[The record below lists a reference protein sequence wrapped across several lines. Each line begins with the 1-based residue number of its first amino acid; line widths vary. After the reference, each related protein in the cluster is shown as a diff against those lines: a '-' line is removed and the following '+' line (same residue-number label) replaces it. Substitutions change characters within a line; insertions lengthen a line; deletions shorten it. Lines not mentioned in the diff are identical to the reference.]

1 MKRLTTL
8 KINIITLGCSKNLV
22 DSEHLAGILKT
33 NGHEVLFDSTKKRF
47 DVAII
52 NTCGFIG
59 DAKEE
64 SIDVILE
71 YIEEKKKGNIGTI
84 IVFGCLVERYKQTLE
99 EEFVEIDAFF
109 GVNNYLEIATYLNA
123 EIEKDFF
130 LQRQPSTPK
139 HFAYLKISEGCD
151 RFCSFCAIPYIRGRH
166 ISIPIEELVAE
177 AQCLAKRGVKEII
190 IIAQDTCNYGKDLYG
205 KVRLVDL
212 LREIAKIEQ
221 IEWIRLQYSYPNDFN
236 DELINFMA
244 NEPKMC
250 KYIDMPLQHINNRLL
265 NSMNR
270 RITGEEIKTLINKI
284 REKIPQVCLRTT
296 LIVGYPSE
304 SEEEFEELKTFI
316 EQTKFDRMGAFTYS
330 AEENTAAFKLE
341 DNISEEEKQ
350 GRLDALTFSQE
361 SISLNLNQ
369 KKIGKTFKVLI
380 DRKEGEFWIGRTEF
394 DSPEVDNEVLISIE
408 EKVKIGN
415 FYQVKIT
422 DAAEFDLYGE
432 ITSK

>member
-1 MKRLTTL
+1 M

-22 DSEHLAGILKT
+22 DSEHLAGILKA
-33 NGHEVLFDSTKKRF
+33 NGHEVLFDSTKKKF
-47 DVAII
+47 EVAII

-71 YIEEKKKGNIGTI
+71 YIEEKKKGNIGKI
-84 IVFGCLVERYKQTLE
+84 IVFGCLVERYKETLE
-99 EEFVEIDAFF
+99 EEFEEVDAFF
-109 GVNNYLEIATYLNA
+109 GVNNYLDIATYLNA

-166 ISIPIEELVAE
+166 ISIPIEELVEE

-304 SEEEFEELKTFI
+304 SEEEFEELKTFV

-350 GRLDALTFSQE
+350 DRLDALTFSQE

-422 DAAEFDLYGE
+422 DATEFDLYGE
-432 ITSK
+432 IASK

>member
-1 MKRLTTL
+1 M

-22 DSEHLAGILKT
+22 DSEHLAGILKA
-33 NGHEVLFDSTKKRF
+33 NGHEVLFDSTKKKF

-71 YIEEKKKGNIGTI
+71 YIEEKKKGNIKNI
-84 IVFGCLVERYKQTLE
+84 IIFGCLVERYKETLE
-99 EEFVEIDAFF
+99 EEFIEIDAFF
-109 GVNNYLEIATYLNA
+109 GVNNYLDIATYLNA
-123 EIEKDFF
+123 QIEKDFF
-130 LQRQPSTPK
+130 LKRQPSTPK

-166 ISIPIEELVAE
+166 ISIPIEELVEE
-177 AQCLAKRGVKEII
+177 AKCLAKRGVKEII

-212 LREIAKIEQ
+212 LKEIAKIEQ

-236 DELINFMA
+236 DELIEFLA

-265 NSMNR
+265 SSMNR
-270 RITGEEIKTLINKI
+270 KITGEEIKTLINKI

-304 SEEEFEELKTFI
+304 SKEEFEELKEFI

-341 DNISEEEKQ
+341 DNISQEEKDE
-350 GRLDALTFSQE
+350 RLDALTFLQE
-361 SISLNLNQ
+361 GISLKLNQ
-369 KKIGKTFKVLI
+369 KKIGKIFKVLI
-380 DRKEGEFWIGRTEF
+380 DRKEGEYYVGRTEF

-408 EKVKIGN
+408 EKIKIGN

-422 DAAEFDLYGE
+422 DAVEFDLYGE
-432 ITSK
+432 IVEK

>member
-1 MKRLTTL
+1 M

-22 DSEHLAGILKT
+22 DSEHLAGVLKT
-33 NGHEVLFDSTKKRF
+33 NGHEVLFDSTKKKF

-71 YIEEKKKGNIGTI
+71 YIEQKEKGNIGKI
-84 IVFGCLVERYKQTLE
+84 IVFGCLVERYKETLE
-99 EEFVEIDAFF
+99 EEFEEVDAFF

-139 HFAYLKISEGCD
+139 HYAYLKISEGCD
-151 RFCSFCAIPYIRGRH
+151 RFCSFCAIPHIRGRH

-177 AQCLAKRGVKEII
+177 TQCLAKRGVKEII

-212 LREIAKIEQ
+212 LQEIAKIEQ
-221 IEWIRLQYSYPNDFN
+221 IKWIRLQYSYPNDFN
-236 DELINFMA
+236 DELIDFIA

-265 NSMNR
+265 QSMNR
-270 RITGEEIKTLINKI
+270 KITKEEIHPLINKI
-284 REKIPQVCLRTT
+284 KTKIPDVCLRTT

-304 SEEEFEELKTFI
+304 TKEEFEELREFV

-341 DNISEEEKQ
+341 DNISQEEKDE
-350 GRLDALTFSQE
+350 RLDSLTFMQE
-361 SISLNLNQ
+361 GISLELNQ
-369 KKIGKTFKVLI
+369 KKIGKVFTVLI
-380 DRKEGEFWIGRTEF
+380 DRKEGEYWIGRTQH

-408 EKVKIGN
+408 EKIKIGN
-415 FYQVKIT
+415 FYQVNIT

-432 ITSK
+432 IASK

>member
-1 MKRLTTL
+1 M

-33 NGHEVLFDSTKKRF
+33 NGHEVLFDSTKKKF
-47 DVAII
+47 EVAII

-71 YIEEKKKGNIGTI
+71 YIEEKKKGNIGKI
-84 IVFGCLVERYKQTLE
+84 IVFGCLVERYKETLE
-99 EEFVEIDAFF
+99 EEFKEVDAFF
-109 GVNNYLEIATYLNA
+109 GVNNYLDIATYLNA

-166 ISIPIEELVAE
+166 ISIPIEELVEE

-304 SEEEFEELKTFI
+304 SEKEFEELKTFV

-341 DNISEEEKQ
+341 DNISQEEKDE
-350 GRLDALTFSQE
+350 RLDALTFLQE

-380 DRKEGEFWIGRTEF
+380 DRKEGEYYVGRTEF

-432 ITSK
+432 IASK

>member
-1 MKRLTTL
+1 M

-22 DSEHLAGILKT
+22 DSEHLAGILKA

-71 YIEEKKKGNIGTI
+71 YIEEKKKGNIGKI
-84 IVFGCLVERYKQTLE
+84 IVFGCLVERYKETLE
-99 EEFVEIDAFF
+99 EEFIEIDAFF

-123 EIEKDFF
+123 QIEKDFF

-166 ISIPIEELVAE
+166 ISIPIEELVEE
-177 AQCLAKRGVKEII
+177 AKCLAKRGVKEII

-212 LREIAKIEQ
+212 LKEIAKIEQ

-236 DELINFMA
+236 DELIEFLA

-265 NSMNR
+265 SSMNR
-270 RITGEEIKTLINKI
+270 KITGEEIRTLINKI
-284 REKIPQVCLRTT
+284 RKKIPQVCLRTT

-304 SEEEFEELKTFI
+304 SKEEFEELKEFV

-341 DNISEEEKQ
+341 DNISQEEKDE
-350 GRLDALTFSQE
+350 RLDALTFLQE
-361 SISLNLNQ
+361 GISLKLNQ
-369 KKIGKTFKVLI
+369 KKIGKIFKVLI
-380 DRKEGEFWIGRTEF
+380 DRKEGEYYVGRTEF

-408 EKVKIGN
+408 EKIKIGN

>member
-1 MKRLTTL
+1 M

-22 DSEHLAGILKT
+22 DSEHLAGILKA
-33 NGHEVLFDSTKKRF
+33 NGHEVLFDSTKKKF

-71 YIEEKKKGNIGTI
+71 YIEEKKKGNIGKI
-84 IVFGCLVERYKQTLE
+84 IVFGCLVERYKETLE

-123 EIEKDFF
+123 QIEKDFF

-166 ISIPIEELVAE
+166 ISIPIEELVEE
-177 AQCLAKRGVKEII
+177 AKCLAKRGVKEII

-212 LREIAKIEQ
+212 LKEIAKIEQ

-236 DELINFMA
+236 DELIEFLA

-265 NSMNR
+265 SSMNR
-270 RITGEEIKTLINKI
+270 KITGEEIRTLIDKI
-284 REKIPQVCLRTT
+284 RKKIPQVCLRTT

-304 SEEEFEELKTFI
+304 SKEEFDELKEFV

-341 DNISEEEKQ
+341 DNISQEEKDE
-350 GRLDALTFSQE
+350 RLDALTFLQE
-361 SISLNLNQ
+361 GISLNLNQ
-369 KKIGKTFKVLI
+369 KKIGKIFKVLI
-380 DRKEGEFWIGRTEF
+380 DRKEGEYYVGRTEF

-408 EKVKIGN
+408 EKIKIGN

-422 DAAEFDLYGE
+422 DAVEFDLYGE

>member
-1 MKRLTTL
+1 M

-22 DSEHLAGILKT
+22 DSEHLAGVLKA
-33 NGHEVLFDSTKKRF
+33 NGHEVLFDSTKKKF

-71 YIEEKKKGNIGTI
+71 YIEEKKKGNIKNI
-84 IVFGCLVERYKQTLE
+84 IVFGCLVERYKETLE
-99 EEFVEIDAFF
+99 EEFIEIDAFF
-109 GVNNYLEIATYLNA
+109 GVNNYLDIATYLNA
-123 EIEKDFF
+123 QIEKDFF

-166 ISIPIEELVAE
+166 ISIPIEELVEE

-212 LREIAKIEQ
+212 LKEIAKIEQ
-221 IEWIRLQYSYPNDFN
+221 IEWIRLQYSYPNDVN
-236 DELINFMA
+236 DELIEFLA

-265 NSMNR
+265 SSMNR
-270 RITGEEIKTLINKI
+270 KITGEEIRTLINKI
-284 REKIPQVCLRTT
+284 RKKIPQVCLRTT

-304 SEEEFEELKTFI
+304 SKEEFEELKEFV

-341 DNISEEEKQ
+341 DNISQEEKDE
-350 GRLDALTFSQE
+350 RLDALTFLQE
-361 SISLNLNQ
+361 GVSLNLNQ
-369 KKIGKTFKVLI
+369 KKIGKIFKVLI
-380 DRKEGEFWIGRTEF
+380 DRKEGEYYVGRTEF

-408 EKVKIGN
+408 EKIKIGN

-422 DAAEFDLYGE
+422 DAVEFDLYGE
-432 ITSK
+432 IVEK

>member
-1 MKRLTTL
+1 M

-22 DSEHLAGILKT
+22 DSEHLAGILKA
-33 NGHEVLFDSTKKRF
+33 NGHEVLFDSTKKKF
-47 DVAII
+47 EVAII

-71 YIEEKKKGNIGTI
+71 YIEEKKKGNIGKI
-84 IVFGCLVERYKQTLE
+84 IVFGCLVERYKETLE
-99 EEFVEIDAFF
+99 EEFEEVDAFF
-109 GVNNYLEIATYLNA
+109 GVNNYLDIATYLNA

-270 RITGEEIKTLINKI
+270 RITGKEIKTLINKI

-304 SEEEFEELKTFI
+304 SEEEFEELKTFV

-350 GRLDALTFSQE
+350 DRLDALTFSQE

-408 EKVKIGN
+408 EKIKIGN

-432 ITSK
+432 IASK

>member
-1 MKRLTTL
+1 M

-22 DSEHLAGILKT
+22 DSEHLAGVLKT
-33 NGHEVLFDSTKKRF
+33 NGHEVLFDSTKKKF

-71 YIEEKKKGNIGTI
+71 YIEEKKKGNIKNI
-84 IVFGCLVERYKQTLE
+84 LVFGCLVERYKETLE

-109 GVNNYLEIATYLNA
+109 GVNNYLDIATYLNA
-123 EIEKDFF
+123 QIEKDFF

-139 HFAYLKISEGCD
+139 HYAYLKISEGCD

-177 AQCLAKRGVKEII
+177 TQCLAKRGVKEII

-212 LREIAKIEQ
+212 LKEIAKIEQ
-221 IEWIRLQYSYPNDFN
+221 IKWIRLQYSYPNDFN
-236 DELINFMA
+236 DELIDFIA
-244 NEPKMC
+244 TEPKMC

-265 NSMNR
+265 SSMNR
-270 RITGEEIKTLINKI
+270 KITGEEIRTLINKI
-284 REKIPQVCLRTT
+284 REKIPDVCLRTT

-304 SEEEFEELKTFI
+304 TKEEFEELKDFV

-341 DNISEEEKQ
+341 DNISQEEKDE
-350 GRLDALTFSQE
+350 RLDSLTFMQE
-361 SISLNLNQ
+361 SISLELNQ
-369 KKIGKTFKVLI
+369 KKIGKVFTVLI
-380 DRKEGEFWIGRTEF
+380 DRKEGEYWIGRTQH
-394 DSPEVDNEVLISIE
+394 DSPEVDNEVLIPIE
-408 EKVKIGN
+408 EKAKIGE
-415 FYQVKIT
+415 FFQVKIT
-422 DAAEFDLYGE
+422 DAIEFDLYGE
-432 ITSK
+432 IVEK

>member
-1 MKRLTTL
+1 M

-22 DSEHLAGILKT
+22 DSEHLAGVLKA
-33 NGHEVLFDSTKKRF
+33 NGHEVLFDSTKKKF

-71 YIEEKKKGNIGTI
+71 YIEEKKKGNIKNI
-84 IVFGCLVERYKQTLE
+84 IVFGCLVERYKETLE
-99 EEFVEIDAFF
+99 EEFIEIDAFF
-109 GVNNYLEIATYLNA
+109 GVNNYLDIATYLNA
-123 EIEKDFF
+123 QIEKDFF

-166 ISIPIEELVAE
+166 ISIPIEELVEE

-190 IIAQDTCNYGKDLYG
+190 IIAQDTCNYGKDLYD

-212 LREIAKIEQ
+212 LKEIAKIEQ

-236 DELINFMA
+236 DELIEFLA

-265 NSMNR
+265 SSMNR
-270 RITGEEIKTLINKI
+270 KITGEEIRTLINKI
-284 REKIPQVCLRTT
+284 RKKIPQVCLRTT

-304 SEEEFEELKTFI
+304 SKEEFEELKEFV

-341 DNISEEEKQ
+341 DNISQEEKQ
-350 GRLDALTFSQE
+350 DRLDALTFSQE

-380 DRKEGEFWIGRTEF
+380 DRKEGEYYVGRTEF

-408 EKVKIGN
+408 EKIKIGN

-422 DAAEFDLYGE
+422 DAVEFDLYGE
-432 ITSK
+432 IVEK

>member
-1 MKRLTTL
+1 M

-22 DSEHLAGILKT
+22 DSEHLAGILKA

-71 YIEEKKKGNIGTI
+71 YIEEKKKRNIRKI
-84 IVFGCLVERYKQTLE
+84 IVFGCLVERYKETLE
-99 EEFVEIDAFF
+99 EEFVEVDAFF
-109 GVNNYLEIATYLNA
+109 GVNNYLDIATYLNA

-166 ISIPIEELVAE
+166 ISIPIEELVEE

-212 LREIAKIEQ
+212 LSEIAKIEQ

-265 NSMNR
+265 SSMNR

-304 SEEEFEELKTFI
+304 SKEEFEELKTFV

-330 AEENTAAFKLE
+330 AEENTAAFKLK
-341 DNISEEEKQ
+341 DNISQEEKQ
-350 GRLDALTFSQE
+350 DRLNALTFSQE

-380 DRKEGEFWIGRTEF
+380 DRKEGEYYVGRTEF

-408 EKVKIGN
+408 EKIKIGN

>member
-1 MKRLTTL
+1 M

-22 DSEHLAGILKT
+22 DSEHLAGVLKA
-33 NGHEVLFDSTKKRF
+33 NGHEVLFDSTKKKF

-71 YIEEKKKGNIGTI
+71 YIEEKKKGNIKNI
-84 IVFGCLVERYKQTLE
+84 LVFGCLVERYKETLE

-109 GVNNYLEIATYLNA
+109 GVNNYLDIATYLNA
-123 EIEKDFF
+123 QIEKDFF

-166 ISIPIEELVAE
+166 ISIPIKELVEE

-212 LREIAKIEQ
+212 LKEIAKIEQ

-236 DELINFMA
+236 DELIEFLA
-244 NEPKMC
+244 TEPKMC

-265 NSMNR
+265 SSMNR
-270 RITGEEIKTLINKI
+270 KITGEEIRTLINKI

-304 SEEEFEELKTFI
+304 SEEEFEELREFV

-341 DNISEEEKQ
+341 DNISQEEKDE
-350 GRLDALTFSQE
+350 RLDALTFLQE
-361 SISLNLNQ
+361 GVSLNLNQ

-380 DRKEGEFWIGRTEF
+380 DRKEGEYYVGRTEF

-408 EKVKIGN
+408 EKIKIGN

-422 DAAEFDLYGE
+422 DAVEFDLYGE

>member
-1 MKRLTTL
+1 M

-22 DSEHLAGILKT
+22 DSEHLAGILKA
-33 NGHEVLFDSTKKRF
+33 NGHEVLFDSTKKKF

-71 YIEEKKKGNIGTI
+71 YIEEKKKGNIKNI
-84 IVFGCLVERYKQTLE
+84 IVFGCLAERYKETLE

-123 EIEKDFF
+123 QIEKDFF

-166 ISIPIEELVAE
+166 ISIPIEELVEE
-177 AQCLAKRGVKEII
+177 AKCLAKRGVKEII

-212 LREIAKIEQ
+212 LKEIAKIEQ

-236 DELINFMA
+236 DELIEFLA

-265 NSMNR
+265 SSMNR
-270 RITGEEIKTLINKI
+270 KITGEEIRTLIDKI
-284 REKIPQVCLRTT
+284 RKKIPQVCLRTT

-304 SEEEFEELKTFI
+304 SKEEFEELKEFV

-341 DNISEEEKQ
+341 DNISQEEKDE
-350 GRLDALTFSQE
+350 RLDALTFLQE
-361 SISLNLNQ
+361 GISLNLNQ

-380 DRKEGEFWIGRTEF
+380 DRKEGEYYVGRTEF

-408 EKVKIGN
+408 EKIKIGK

-422 DAAEFDLYGE
+422 DAIEFDLYGE
-432 ITSK
+432 IVEK

>member
-1 MKRLTTL
+1 M

-33 NGHEVLFDSTKKRF
+33 NGHEVLFDSTKKKF
-47 DVAII
+47 EVAII

-71 YIEEKKKGNIGTI
+71 YIEEKKKGNIGKI
-84 IVFGCLVERYKQTLE
+84 IVFGCLVERYKETLE
-99 EEFVEIDAFF
+99 EEFKEVDAFF
-109 GVNNYLEIATYLNA
+109 GVNNYLDIATYLNA

-304 SEEEFEELKTFI
+304 SEEEFEELKTFV

-350 GRLDALTFSQE
+350 DRLDALTFSQE

-408 EKVKIGN
+408 EKIKIGN

-422 DAAEFDLYGE
+422 DATEFDLYGE
-432 ITSK
+432 IASK

>member
-1 MKRLTTL
+1 M

-33 NGHEVLFDSTKKRF
+33 NGHEVLFDSTKKKF
-47 DVAII
+47 EVAII

-71 YIEEKKKGNIGTI
+71 YIEQKEKGNIGKI
-84 IVFGCLVERYKQTLE
+84 IVFGCLVERYKETLE
-99 EEFVEIDAFF
+99 EEFEEVDAFF
-109 GVNNYLEIATYLNA
+109 GVNNYLEIATYLNV

-166 ISIPIEELVAE
+166 ISIPIEELVEE
-177 AQCLAKRGVKEII
+177 AKCLAKRGVKEII

-304 SEEEFEELKTFI
+304 SEEEFEELKTFV

-341 DNISEEEKQ
+341 DNISQEEKDE
-350 GRLDALTFSQE
+350 RLDALTLSQE

-408 EKVKIGN
+408 EKIKIGN

-432 ITSK
+432 IASK

>member
-1 MKRLTTL
+1 M

-22 DSEHLAGILKT
+22 DSEHLAGVLKA
-33 NGHEVLFDSTKKRF
+33 NGHEVLFDSTKKKF

-71 YIEEKKKGNIGTI
+71 YIEEKKKGNIKNI
-84 IVFGCLVERYKQTLE
+84 IVFGCLVERYKETLE
-99 EEFVEIDAFF
+99 EEFIEIDAFF

-123 EIEKDFF
+123 QIEKDFF

-166 ISIPIEELVAE
+166 ISIPIEELVEE

-212 LREIAKIEQ
+212 LKEIAKIEQ

-236 DELINFMA
+236 DELIEFLT

-265 NSMNR
+265 SSMNR
-270 RITGEEIKTLINKI
+270 KITGEEIRTLINKI

-304 SEEEFEELKTFI
+304 SKEEFEELKEFV

-341 DNISEEEKQ
+341 DNISQEEKDE
-350 GRLDALTFSQE
+350 RLDALTFLQE
-361 SISLNLNQ
+361 GISLNLNQ
-369 KKIGKTFKVLI
+369 KKIGKIFKVLI
-380 DRKEGEFWIGRTEF
+380 ERKEGEYYVGRTEF

-408 EKVKIGN
+408 EKIKIGN

-422 DAAEFDLYGE
+422 DAVEFDLYGE
-432 ITSK
+432 IVEK

>member
-1 MKRLTTL
+1 M

-22 DSEHLAGILKT
+22 DSEHLAGVLKA
-33 NGHEVLFDSTKKRF
+33 NGHEVLFDSTKKKF
-47 DVAII
+47 DVSII

-71 YIEEKKKGNIGTI
+71 YIEEKKKRNIKNI
-84 IVFGCLVERYKQTLE
+84 LVFGCLVERYKETLE

-109 GVNNYLEIATYLNA
+109 GVNNYLDIATYLNA
-123 EIEKDFF
+123 QIEKDFF

-166 ISIPIEELVAE
+166 ISIPIEELVEE
-177 AQCLAKRGVKEII
+177 AKCLAKRGVKEII

-212 LREIAKIEQ
+212 LKEIAKIEQ

-236 DELINFMA
+236 DELIEFLA
-244 NEPKMC
+244 TEPKMC

-265 NSMNR
+265 SSMNR
-270 RITGEEIKTLINKI
+270 KITGEEIKTLINKI

-304 SEEEFEELKTFI
+304 SKEEFEELREFV

-341 DNISEEEKQ
+341 DNISQEEKDE
-350 GRLDALTFSQE
+350 RLDALTFLQE
-361 SISLNLNQ
+361 GVSLNLNQ

-380 DRKEGEFWIGRTEF
+380 DRKEGEYYVGRTEF

-408 EKVKIGN
+408 EKIKIGN

-422 DAAEFDLYGE
+422 DAVEFDLYGE

>member
-1 MKRLTTL
+1 M

-33 NGHEVLFDSTKKRF
+33 NGHEVLFDSTKKKF
-47 DVAII
+47 EVAII

-71 YIEEKKKGNIGTI
+71 YIEEKKKGNIKNI
-84 IVFGCLVERYKQTLE
+84 LVFGCLVERYKETLE

-109 GVNNYLEIATYLNA
+109 GVNNYLDIATYLNA
-123 EIEKDFF
+123 QIEKDFF

-166 ISIPIEELVAE
+166 ISIPIEELVEE

-212 LREIAKIEQ
+212 LKEIAKIEQ

-304 SEEEFEELKTFI
+304 SEEEFEELKTFV

-350 GRLDALTFSQE
+350 DRLDALTFSQE

>member
-1 MKRLTTL
+1 M

-22 DSEHLAGILKT
+22 DSEHLAGVLKA
-33 NGHEVLFDSTKKRF
+33 NGHEVLFDSTKKKF

-71 YIEEKKKGNIGTI
+71 YIEEKKKGNIKNI
-84 IVFGCLVERYKQTLE
+84 LVFGCLVERYKETLE

-109 GVNNYLEIATYLNA
+109 GVNNYLDIATYLNA
-123 EIEKDFF
+123 QIEKDFF

-166 ISIPIEELVAE
+166 ISIPIEELVEE

-212 LREIAKIEQ
+212 LKEIAKIEQ

-236 DELINFMA
+236 DELIEFLA
-244 NEPKMC
+244 TEPKMC

-265 NSMNR
+265 SSMNR
-270 RITGEEIKTLINKI
+270 KITGEEIRTLINKI

-304 SEEEFEELKTFI
+304 SEEEFEELRKFV

-341 DNISEEEKQ
+341 DNISQEEKDE
-350 GRLDALTFSQE
+350 RLDALTFLQE
-361 SISLNLNQ
+361 GVSLNLNQ

-380 DRKEGEFWIGRTEF
+380 DRKEGEYYVGRTEF

-408 EKVKIGN
+408 EKIKIGN

-422 DAAEFDLYGE
+422 DAVEFDLYGE
-432 ITSK
+432 IVEK

>member
-1 MKRLTTL
+1 L

-22 DSEHLAGILKT
+22 DSEHLAGVLKA
-33 NGHEVLFDSTKKRF
+33 NGHEVLFDSTKKKF

-71 YIEEKKKGNIGTI
+71 YIEEKKKGNIKNI
-84 IVFGCLVERYKQTLE
+84 LVFGCLVERYKETLE

-109 GVNNYLEIATYLNA
+109 GVNNYLDIATYLNA
-123 EIEKDFF
+123 QIEKDFF
-130 LQRQPSTPK
+130 LQRLPSTPK

-166 ISIPIEELVAE
+166 ISIPIEELVEE

-212 LREIAKIEQ
+212 LKEIAKIEQ

-236 DELINFMA
+236 DELIEFLA
-244 NEPKMC
+244 TEPKMC

-265 NSMNR
+265 SSMNR
-270 RITGEEIKTLINKI
+270 KITGEEIKTLINKI

-304 SEEEFEELKTFI
+304 SKEEFEELREFV

-341 DNISEEEKQ
+341 DNISQEEKDE
-350 GRLDALTFSQE
+350 RLDALTFMQE
-361 SISLNLNQ
+361 GVSLNLNQ

-380 DRKEGEFWIGRTEF
+380 DRKEGEYYVGRTEF

-408 EKVKIGN
+408 EKIKIGN

-422 DAAEFDLYGE
+422 DAVEFDLYGE

>member
-1 MKRLTTL
+1 M

-22 DSEHLAGILKT
+22 DSEHLAGVLKA
-33 NGHEVLFDSTKKRF
+33 NGHEVLFDSTKKKF

-71 YIEEKKKGNIGTI
+71 YIEEKKKGNIKNI
-84 IVFGCLVERYKQTLE
+84 LVFGCLVERYKETLE

-166 ISIPIEELVAE
+166 ISIPIEELVEE
-177 AQCLAKRGVKEII
+177 AKCLAKRGVKEII

-212 LREIAKIEQ
+212 LKEIAKIEQ

-236 DELINFMA
+236 DELIEFLA
-244 NEPKMC
+244 TEPKMC

-265 NSMNR
+265 SSMNR
-270 RITGEEIKTLINKI
+270 KITGEEIRALINKI

-304 SEEEFEELKTFI
+304 SKEEFEELREFV

-341 DNISEEEKQ
+341 DNISQEEKDE
-350 GRLDALTFSQE
+350 RLDALTFLQE
-361 SISLNLNQ
+361 GVSLELNQ

-380 DRKEGEFWIGRTEF
+380 DRKEGEYYVGRTEF

-408 EKVKIGN
+408 EKIKIGN

-422 DAAEFDLYGE
+422 DAVEFDLYGE

>member
-1 MKRLTTL
+1 M

-22 DSEHLAGILKT
+22 DSEHLAGVLKT
-33 NGHEVLFDSTKKRF
+33 NGHEVLFDSTKKKF

-71 YIEEKKKGNIGTI
+71 YIEQKEKGNIGKI
-84 IVFGCLVERYKQTLE
+84 IVFGCLVERYKETLE

-139 HFAYLKISEGCD
+139 HYAYLKISEGCD
-151 RFCSFCAIPYIRGRH
+151 RFCSFCAIPHIRGRH
-166 ISIPIEELVAE
+166 ISIPIEELVEE

-212 LREIAKIEQ
+212 LQEIAKIEQ
-221 IEWIRLQYSYPNDFN
+221 IKWIRLQYSYPNDFN
-236 DELINFMA
+236 DELIDFIA

-265 NSMNR
+265 QSMNR
-270 RITGEEIKTLINKI
+270 KITKEEIHPLINKI
-284 REKIPQVCLRTT
+284 KTKIPDVCLRTT

-304 SEEEFEELKTFI
+304 TKEEFEELKDFV

-341 DNISEEEKQ
+341 DNISQEEKDE
-350 GRLDALTFSQE
+350 RLDSLTFMQE
-361 SISLNLNQ
+361 SISLELNQ
-369 KKIGKTFKVLI
+369 KKIGKVFTVLI
-380 DRKEGEFWIGRTEF
+380 DRKEGEYWIGRTQH
-394 DSPEVDNEVLISIE
+394 DSPEVDNEVLIPIE
-408 EKVKIGN
+408 EKAKIGE
-415 FYQVKIT
+415 FFQVKIT
-422 DAAEFDLYGE
+422 DAIEFDLYGE
-432 ITSK
+432 IVEK

>member
-1 MKRLTTL
+1 M

-22 DSEHLAGILKT
+22 DSEHLAGVLKA
-33 NGHEVLFDSTKKRF
+33 NGHEVLFDSTKKKF

-71 YIEEKKKGNIGTI
+71 YIEEKKKGNIGKI
-84 IVFGCLVERYKQTLE
+84 IVFGCLVERYKETLE
-99 EEFVEIDAFF
+99 EEFIEIDAFF
-109 GVNNYLEIATYLNA
+109 GVNNYLDIATYLNA
-123 EIEKDFF
+123 QIEKDFF

-166 ISIPIEELVAE
+166 ISIPIEELVEE
-177 AQCLAKRGVKEII
+177 AKCLAKRGVKEII
-190 IIAQDTCNYGKDLYG
+190 IIAQDTCNYGKDLYR

-212 LREIAKIEQ
+212 LKEIAKIEQ

-236 DELINFMA
+236 DELIEFLA

-265 NSMNR
+265 SSMNR
-270 RITGEEIKTLINKI
+270 KITGEEIRTLINKI
-284 REKIPQVCLRTT
+284 RKKIPQVCLRTT

-304 SEEEFEELKTFI
+304 SKEEFEELKEFV

-341 DNISEEEKQ
+341 DNISQEEKDE
-350 GRLDALTFSQE
+350 RLDALTFLQE
-361 SISLNLNQ
+361 GVSLNLNQ

-380 DRKEGEFWIGRTEF
+380 DRKEGEYYVGRTEF

-408 EKVKIGN
+408 EKIKIGN

-422 DAAEFDLYGE
+422 DAVEFDLYGE
-432 ITSK
+432 IVEK

>member
-1 MKRLTTL
+1 M

-22 DSEHLAGILKT
+22 DSEHLVGILKA
-33 NGHEVLFDSTKKRF
+33 NGHEVLFDSTKKKF

-71 YIEEKKKGNIGTI
+71 YIEEKKKRNIGKI
-84 IVFGCLVERYKQTLE
+84 IVFGCLVERYKETLE
-99 EEFVEIDAFF
+99 EEFIEIDAFF
-109 GVNNYLEIATYLNA
+109 GVNNYLDIATYLNA
-123 EIEKDFF
+123 QIEKDFF

-166 ISIPIEELVAE
+166 ISIPIEELVEE
-177 AQCLAKRGVKEII
+177 AKCLAKRGVKEII

-212 LREIAKIEQ
+212 LKEIAKIEQ

-236 DELINFMA
+236 DELIEFLA

-265 NSMNR
+265 SSMNR
-270 RITGEEIKTLINKI
+270 KITGEEIRTLIDKI
-284 REKIPQVCLRTT
+284 RKKIPQVCLRTT

-304 SEEEFEELKTFI
+304 SKEEFDELKEFV

-341 DNISEEEKQ
+341 DNISQEEKDE
-350 GRLDALTFSQE
+350 RLDALTFLQE
-361 SISLNLNQ
+361 GISLNLNQ
-369 KKIGKTFKVLI
+369 KKIGKIFKVLI
-380 DRKEGEFWIGRTEF
+380 DRKEGEYYVGRTEF

-408 EKVKIGN
+408 EKIKIGN

-422 DAAEFDLYGE
+422 DAVEFDLYGE
-432 ITSK
+432 IVEK

>member
-1 MKRLTTL
+1 M

-33 NGHEVLFDSTKKRF
+33 NGHEVLFDSTKKKF
-47 DVAII
+47 EVAII

-71 YIEEKKKGNIGTI
+71 YIEEKKKGNIGKI
-84 IVFGCLVERYKQTLE
+84 IVFGCLVERYKETLE
-99 EEFVEIDAFF
+99 EEFKEVDAFF
-109 GVNNYLEIATYLNA
+109 GVNNYLDIATYLNA

-166 ISIPIEELVAE
+166 ISIPIEELVEE

-304 SEEEFEELKTFI
+304 SKEEFEELKTFV

-341 DNISEEEKQ
+341 DNISQEEKDE
-350 GRLDALTFSQE
+350 RLDVLTFLQE
-361 SISLNLNQ
+361 GISLKLNQ
-369 KKIGKTFKVLI
+369 KKIGKIFKVLI

-432 ITSK
+432 IASK

>member
-1 MKRLTTL
+1 M

-22 DSEHLAGILKT
+22 DSEHLAGVLKT
-33 NGHEVLFDSTKKRF
+33 NGHEVLFDSTKKKF
-47 DVAII
+47 EVAII

-71 YIEEKKKGNIGTI
+71 YIEQKEKGNIGKI
-84 IVFGCLVERYKQTLE
+84 IVFGCLVERYKETLE
-99 EEFVEIDAFF
+99 EEFEEVDAFF

-166 ISIPIEELVAE
+166 ISIPIEELVEE
-177 AQCLAKRGVKEII
+177 ALCLAKRGVKEII

-212 LREIAKIEQ
+212 LKEIAKIEQ

-236 DELINFMA
+236 DELIDFIA

-265 NSMNR
+265 QSMNR
-270 RITGEEIKTLINKI
+270 KITGEEIRTLINKI

-304 SEEEFEELKTFI
+304 SEEEFEELREFV

-341 DNISEEEKQ
+341 DNISQEEKDE
-350 GRLDALTFSQE
+350 RLDSLTFMQE
-361 SISLNLNQ
+361 GISLELNQ
-369 KKIGKTFKVLI
+369 KKIGKVFTVLI
-380 DRKEGEFWIGRTEF
+380 DRKEGEYWIGRTQH
-394 DSPEVDNEVLISIE
+394 DSPEVDNEVLIPIE
-408 EKVKIGN
+408 EKAKIGE
-415 FYQVKIT
+415 FFQVKIT
-422 DAAEFDLYGE
+422 DAIEFDLYGE
-432 ITSK
+432 IVEK

>member
-1 MKRLTTL
+1 L

-22 DSEHLAGILKT
+22 DSEHLAGILKA
-33 NGHEVLFDSTKKRF
+33 NGHETLFDSTKKKF

-71 YIEEKKKGNIGTI
+71 YIEEKKKGNIGKI
-84 IVFGCLVERYKQTLE
+84 IVFGCLVERYKETLE

-109 GVNNYLEIATYLNA
+109 GVNNYLDIATYLNA
-123 EIEKDFF
+123 QIEKDFF

-166 ISIPIEELVAE
+166 ISIPIEELVEE

-212 LREIAKIEQ
+212 LKEIAKIEQ

-236 DELINFMA
+236 DELIEFLA
-244 NEPKMC
+244 TEPKMC

-265 NSMNR
+265 SSMNR
-270 RITGEEIKTLINKI
+270 KITGEEIRTLINKI

-304 SEEEFEELKTFI
+304 SKEEFDELREFV

-341 DNISEEEKQ
+341 DNISQEEKDE
-350 GRLDALTFSQE
+350 RLDALTFLQE
-361 SISLNLNQ
+361 GVSLNLNQ

-380 DRKEGEFWIGRTEF
+380 DRKEGEYYVGRTEF

-408 EKVKIGN
+408 EKIKIGN

-422 DAAEFDLYGE
+422 DAVEFDLYGE

>member
-1 MKRLTTL
+1 L

-22 DSEHLAGILKT
+22 DSEHLAGILKA
-33 NGHEVLFDSTKKRF
+33 NGHETLFDSTKKKF

-71 YIEEKKKGNIGTI
+71 YIEEKKKGNIGKI
-84 IVFGCLVERYKQTLE
+84 IVFGCLVERYKETLE
-99 EEFVEIDAFF
+99 EEFVEVDAFF
-109 GVNNYLEIATYLNA
+109 GVNNYLDIATYLNA
-123 EIEKDFF
+123 QIEKDFF

-166 ISIPIEELVAE
+166 ISIPIEELVEE

-212 LREIAKIEQ
+212 LKEIAKIEQ

-236 DELINFMA
+236 DELIEFLA
-244 NEPKMC
+244 TEPKMC

-265 NSMNR
+265 SSMNR
-270 RITGEEIKTLINKI
+270 KITGEEIRALINKI

-304 SEEEFEELKTFI
+304 SKEEFDELREFV

-341 DNISEEEKQ
+341 DNISQEEKDE
-350 GRLDALTFSQE
+350 RLDALTFLQE
-361 SISLNLNQ
+361 GVSLNLNQ

-380 DRKEGEFWIGRTEF
+380 DRKEGEYYVGRTEF

-408 EKVKIGN
+408 EKIKIGN

-422 DAAEFDLYGE
+422 DAVEFDLYGE